1 MFKITAPTRQAIGLC
16 IFNITTFY
24 YIIVPVRLPM
34 FADVRLSGSVTIG
47 CRYSVTLYKK
57 ELLRE
62 VCLHI
67 KKALSLLGYFSESK
81 KLPLILSLSLVLV
94 LGITSKIT
102 KA

>member
-1 MFKITAPTRQAIGLC
+1 MA
-16 IFNITTFY
+16 
-24 YIIVPVRLPM
+24 
-34 FADVRLSGSVTIG
+34 
-47 CRYSVTLYKK
+47 LYKK

>member
-1 MFKITAPTRQAIGLC
+1 M
-16 IFNITTFY
+16 
-24 YIIVPVRLPM
+24 
-34 FADVRLSGSVTIG
+34 TIG
-47 CRYSVTLYKK
+47 CRYSVALYKK
-57 ELLRE
+57 ELLRN